1 VVDIDKVDRRIT
13 SHETEKCMEQ
23 TEDCNNWPTLV
34 MYRDA
39 ESSGTATKELGLLGI
54 HVASESY

>member
-1 VVDIDKVDRRIT
+1 MDRKIT
-13 SHETEKCMEQ
+13 SQETEKCMEQ
-23 TEDCNNWPTLV
+23 SQDCNNWPALV

-54 HVASESY
+54 HVASETY